1 LKGFA
6 LPRGARAALVLVS
19 AVVPAASALA
29 QALPY
34 LPTGDVRLRHEAQ
47 MAVDAG
53 RMPLGTTW
61 PISTR
66 DVPESERATLRSTLQ
81 PGSGADAGWF
91 VNGAAEPTMLRTF
104 ADTPRENGEIGV
116 QAGWA
121 AGDYAGGVIRL
132 SYAIDPEDDKTFRY
146 DDSYVAW
153 RFGNW
158 WATAGA
164 QERWWGPGH
173 DGSLI
178 LSNNARPMLQVAL
191 DRAEARAP
199 EWSWL
204 KWVGPYRWTT
214 FMGALESDHSG
225 FPNPLVWGLRL
236 NFRPFD
242 SGLEVGLSRTAQWC
256 RPGVC
261 DLNAFGDVLF
271 ANDNQGEN
279 VAAEDEP
286 GNQLAGFD
294 VRYRL
299 PVDLPLAVYWQLNGE
314 SIDNGNFR
322 PRQQTQLFGAETW
335 SRPTDG
341 GGSWRAFVEYAGT
354 ACGDIGF
361 SGDETTFWCAYE
373 NGTFLDGY
381 RYRGRVIGHSAERD
395 ARVYTVGGLYA
406 SPSGRTWEF
415 RARHADLN
423 RGAVGFESPSNTVAT
438 TATDLWNAEV
448 RVSGR
453 FQSVSYE
460 IGFGVDRLDPG
471 GASAEFNGR
480 AFVSISAPW

>member
-1 LKGFA
+1 LKGFV

-19 AVVPAASALA
+19 VVVPAASALA

-47 MAVDAG
+47 LAVDAG

-66 DVPESERATLRSTLQ
+66 DVPESERASLRSTLQ

-91 VNGAAEPTMLRTF
+91 VSGAAEPTMLRTF

-132 SYAIDPEDDKTFRY
+132 SYAINPEDDKTFRY

-204 KWVGPYRWTT
+204 KWIGPYRWTT

-242 SGLEVGLSRTAQWC
+242 GGLEVGLSRTAQWC

-261 DLNAFGDVLF
+261 DLSAFGDVVF
-271 ANDNQGEN
+271 ARDNQGEN
-279 VAAEDEP
+279 VAAEEEP

-322 PRQQTQLFGAETW
+322 PRQQTQLFGLETW
-335 SRPTDG
+335 SRPTEA
-341 GGSWRAFVEYAGT
+341 GGSWRAFAEYAGT

-361 SGDETTFWCAYE
+361 SGDETNFNCAYE
-373 NGTFLDGY
+373 NGVFTDGY
-381 RYRGRVIGHSAERD
+381 RYRNRVIGHSAERD
-395 ARVYTVGGLYA
+395 ARLYTVGGLYA

-415 RARHADLN
+415 RLRGGELN
-423 RGAVGFESPSNTVAT
+423 RGALSVPLPGNTITPVA
-438 TATDLWNAEV
+438 ADLWNAEA
-448 RVSGR
+448 RLTGAFAKLR
-453 FQSVSYE
+453 YE
-460 IGFGVDRLDPG
+460 FGVGVDRLEPV
-471 GASAEFNGR
+471 GADADVSAR
-480 AFVSISAPW
+480 AFLSISAPW

>member
-1 LKGFA
+1 LNGFV

-19 AVVPAASALA
+19 AVVPAGSALA

-34 LPTGDVRLRHEAQ
+34 LPAGDVRLRHEAQ
-47 MAVDAG
+47 LAVDAG

-66 DVPESERATLRSTLQ
+66 DVPESERESLRSILQ

-91 VNGAAEPTMLRTF
+91 VSGAAEPTMLRTF
-104 ADTPRENGEIGV
+104 ADTPRENGEVGV

-132 SYAIDPEDDKTFRY
+132 SYGVDPEDDKTFRY

-191 DRAEARAP
+191 DRAEAREP

-236 NFRPFD
+236 NFRPFNG
-242 SGLEVGLSRTAQWC
+242 GLEVGLSRTAQWC

-261 DLNAFGDVLF
+261 DLNAFGNVVF
-271 ANDNQGEN
+271 ANDNRGEN
-279 VAAEDEP
+279 VADEDEP
-286 GNQLAGFD
+286 GNQLAGMD
-294 VRYRL
+294 LRYRL
-299 PVDLPLAVYWQLNGE
+299 PIDFPLAAYWQFNGE
-314 SIDNGNFR
+314 SIDNGNYR
-322 PRQQTQLFGAETW
+322 PRQLTQLIGFETW
-335 SRPTDG
+335 SRPSDA

-354 ACGDIGF
+354 ACGDIGW
-361 SGDETTFWCAYE
+361 SGDETTFGCAYE
-373 NGTFLDGY
+373 NEIFTDGY
-381 RYRGRVIGHSAERD
+381 RYRGRVIGHAADRD
-395 ARVYTVGGLYA
+395 ARLVTLGGLYA
-406 SPSGRTWEF
+406 DAQGRTWEV
-415 RARHADLN
+415 RIRGGKLN
-423 RGAVGFESPSNTVAT
+423 RGAVAGPGPFHSVADV
-438 TATDLWNAEV
+438 ATDLYNTEA
-448 RVSGR
+448 RVTGRAGAFSYAVGVGLDHLDSVQESGK
-453 FQSVSYE
+453 
-460 IGFGVDRLDPG
+460 VD
-471 GASAEFNGR
+471 AR
-480 AFVSISAPW
+480 AFVTVSAPW